1 MYILN
6 HFFIDGNTF
15 NGDEV
20 SNIMTSNPLLES
32 AWLGEDNA
40 DGNNDVVVSD
50 EDILHRK
57 TTGNRD
63 KSWVASNSNSTLPLD
78 SVAQRTSLLHC
89 ACKYGLYNLVEELV
103 VSRDCGTK
111 VRSLVAYPDSSN
123 KTPLEYMRA
132 NLRAGGLVNGNQSKQ
147 RLCSAVILIRKME
160 ALADG
165 YSMEC
170 GSSSSPRPTGPDR
183 PKRAQKKNSAAGTGT
198 GTGTVSPS
206 ASIATKESSNDV
218 VDISIVLEMSLVHS
232 KLNEGVH
239 AKTVQDETSSASTS
253 TSASVDAVVVS
264 YGKY

>member
-78 SVAQRTSLLHC
+78 SVAQRTSLLQH
-89 ACKYGLYNLVEELV
+89 YPM

-170 GSSSSPRPTGPDR
+170 GSSSSPRPTGPAT

-206 ASIATKESSNDV
+206 ASIAIKESSNDV